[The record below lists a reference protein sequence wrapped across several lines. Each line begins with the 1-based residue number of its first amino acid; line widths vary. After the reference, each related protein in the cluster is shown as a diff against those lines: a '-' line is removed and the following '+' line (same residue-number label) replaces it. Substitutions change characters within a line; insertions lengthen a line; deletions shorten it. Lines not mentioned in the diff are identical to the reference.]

1 MYHSWRGTR
10 FVERGV
16 NPQGQLDYLLHNP
29 QGIQTLLGVGL
40 QIPSVISELN
50 RIYTFFPSFNILSW
64 IYAVFFLIFS
74 LFYPIKEK
82 FTNKSKII
90 SFIVCFGIFV
100 GTYFIQFLTWAPL
113 GTTNLGDCGIST
125 RYFVPFFSLIPL
137 MLNINKNNI
146 NIENLDKSVI
156 TCVIIFLGG
165 LVVYVAS
172 LAY

>member
-1 MYHSWRGTR
+1 M
-10 FVERGV
+10 
-16 NPQGQLDYLLHNP
+16 
-29 QGIQTLLGVGL
+29 
-40 QIPSVISELN
+40 
-50 RIYTFFPSFNILSW
+50 
-64 IYAVFFLIFS
+64 A
-74 LFYPIKEK
+74 
-82 FTNKSKII
+82 KII

-137 MLNINKNNI
+137 MLSINMNIHKKNI
-146 NIENLDKSVI
+146 NIENLDNSVM

>member
-1 MYHSWRGTR
+1 M
-10 FVERGV
+10 
-16 NPQGQLDYLLHNP
+16 
-29 QGIQTLLGVGL
+29 
-40 QIPSVISELN
+40 
-50 RIYTFFPSFNILSW
+50 
-64 IYAVFFLIFS
+64 AVFFLIFS

-137 MLNINKNNI
+137 MLNINININKKNI

-156 TCVIIFLGG
+156 TCEMYIFGRISCLCG
-165 LVVYVAS
+165 
-172 LAY
+172 

>member
-1 MYHSWRGTR
+1 M
-10 FVERGV
+10 
-16 NPQGQLDYLLHNP
+16 
-29 QGIQTLLGVGL
+29 

-100 GTYFIQFLTWAPL
+100 GTYF
-113 GTTNLGDCGIST
+113 
-125 RYFVPFFSLIPL
+125 PFFSLIPL
-137 MLNINKNNI
+137 MLNINININKKNI